1 MSKDEE
7 IMDSLKINIPIVK
20 TKTFWERFIGFM
32 FKKSASYALLFNNCR
47 YIHTF
52 FMRFD
57 LDIVYLDKDNRI
69 VKVVK
74 SLKPFKM
81 AFPAKTTVSILE
93 IPSNISNIKLSAA
106 GKKLDVS

>member
-1 MSKDEE
+1 M
-7 IMDSLKINIPIVK
+7 PIVK
-20 TKTFWERFIGFM
+20 TKTLWERFIGFM
-32 FKKSASYALLFNNCR
+32 FKKSVSYALLFNNCR
-47 YIHTF
+47 AIHTF

-57 LDIVYLDKDNRI
+57 LDVVYLDKDNRI

-81 AFPAKTTVSILE
+81 VFPAKTAVSILE
-93 IPSNISNIKLSAA
+93 IPSNISDIKPSAV